1 LENVPSSVEVVL
13 RSQNGGKRKL
23 LHLVNFTGEMTRPIT
38 TTVPLRDVR
47 VTLPGVTKAYTL
59 MHPQTLPVA
68 GGVVTIPRVD
78 QYEVLVLE

>member
-1 LENVPSSVEVVL
+1 
-13 RSQNGGKRKL
+13 
-23 LHLVNFTGEMTRPIT
+23 MTRPIT
-38 TTVPLRDVR
+38 TTLPLRDVR

-59 MHPQTLPVA
+59 MRPQTLPVV